1 MLTNDGAV
9 LSVDPVGRRLEWA
22 YAYAP
27 KADPPEYY
35 YGYAVRPPPTGPAN
49 LLLDGP
55 VLFLKEF
62 GATAMYGLDLSDVA
76 TAGPALRC
84 RRPVDADAGLLA
96 VHGTDLLMLGATA
109 DAIDTATL
117 QMRWSNALP
126 MGTGLAR
133 PVLAGGRM
141 YVYTRRGVQGVELA
155 DGADAPGGIFRGAD
169 HDADGGPLF
178 RVDAGAGRPPL
189 LLTVSAKA
197 VTAYPLAPAAG
208 GH

>member
-1 MLTNDGAV
+1 M

-109 DAIDTATL
+109 DAIDTGTL

-126 MGTGLAR
+126 MGTAAR
-133 PVLAGGRM
+133 PGRCW
-141 YVYTRRGVQGVELA
+141 
-155 DGADAPGGIFRGAD
+155 PGGACTST
-169 HDADGGPLF
+169 P
-178 RVDAGAGRPPL
+178 AGASRAWSWPTGRTP
-189 LLTVSAKA
+189 
-197 VTAYPLAPAAG
+197 PAASSAG
-208 GH
+208 PTTTPTAARCSASTPGPAARRCC